1 MWPAKPESD
10 RLSKDLI
17 IKHNFWS
24 DRISEENQKQTV
36 RQSQCCERWMLAST
50 GSALST
56 AVP

>member
-1 MWPAKPESD
+1 MWPAKPESV

-17 IKHNFWS
+17 INYNFWA
-24 DRISEENQKQTV
+24 DRFSVENQKQTV

-56 AVP
+56 TVP